1 MRVIRLPSKLRVHSQ
16 SSAMPSDMP
25 SLHLVRELCVN
36 TVQPQLL
43 LLGQQTELPRVGR
56 ARGEKFG
63 HCLWGCHLLHC
74 LQKPT

>member
-16 SSAMPSDMP
+16 SRAMPSNMP
-25 SLHLVRELCVN
+25 SLHLVRELWVN
-36 TVQPQLL
+36 TVQPQL
-43 LLGQQTELPRVGR
+43 LLGQQTELPRVGQ
-56 ARGEKFG
+56 ARREKCG